1 MHSLIDG
8 LLASSC
14 YNQDDMEILDSFL
27 SYLLSVKGES
37 ENTKCAYENDIRQYL
52 SYLERLDLEVFDV
65 SPSDAREYVRTLMEG
80 YKERSMLRKLSA
92 LRMFYD
98 YLMRK
103 GVIDFNPFEDISLKR
118 NEKRLPSV
126 LTEHEVAMLLS
137 LRGDDF
143 LSLRDHILFL
153 FIYSTG
159 ARISEALAVNIADI
173 EWAERRI
180 KIRGKGGKTRFLFL
194 NRSVVTEL
202 RDYIE
207 KRNAYLGG
215 KAEDALFI
223 AKNGER
229 LSFSTAHLIFENA
242 RSRLN
247 LDKNLTPHT
256 LRHSFATH
264 MMDRGADIR
273 FIQELLGHES
283 ISTTQIYTHVSSS
296 RLKKVYDE
304 THPHA

>member
-1 MHSLIDG
+1 M
-8 LLASSC
+8 
-14 YNQDDMEILDSFL
+14 QEIEGFLSFL
-27 SYLLSVKGES
+27 TSVKGES
-37 ENTKCAYENDIRQYL
+37 ENTRISYENDLRQYS
-52 SYLERLDLEVFDV
+52 SYLERIDLEYVDV
-65 SPSDAREYVRTLMEG
+65 SVNDAREYVRYLMG
-80 YKERSMLRKLSA
+80 KYKERSMLRKLSA

-103 GVIDFNPFEDISLKR
+103 EEMDFNPFQDISLKR

-126 LTEHEVAMLLS
+126 LTEDEVARLLA
-137 LRGDDF
+137 LKGEDF

-159 ARISEALAVNIADI
+159 ARISEALSVNISDI
-173 EWAERRI
+173 EWRERRI
-180 KIRGKGGKTRFLFL
+180 KIKGKGGKTRFLFL
-194 NRSVVTEL
+194 NRNVVPEL
-202 RDYIE
+202 NDYIE
-207 KRNAYLGG
+207 KRRIYLEGVS
-215 KAEDALFI
+215 EEALFI
-223 AKNGER
+223 GKNKER
-229 LSFSTAHLIFENA
+229 LSFSSAHLIFNNA
-242 RSRLN
+242 RENLS

-283 ISTTQIYTHVSSS
+283 ISTTQIYTHVSSKK
-296 RLKKVYDE
+296 LKKVYDE

>member
-1 MHSLIDG
+1 M
-8 LLASSC
+8 
-14 YNQDDMEILDSFL
+14 QEIEGFLSFL
-27 SYLLSVKGES
+27 TSVKGES
-37 ENTKCAYENDIRQYL
+37 ENTRISYENDLRQYC
-52 SYLERLDLEVFDV
+52 SYLERIDLEYVDV
-65 SPSDAREYVRTLMEG
+65 SVNDAREYVRYLMG
-80 YKERSMLRKLSA
+80 KYKERSMLRKLSA

-103 GVIDFNPFEDISLKR
+103 EEMDFNPFQDISLKR

-126 LTEHEVAMLLS
+126 LTEDEVARLLA
-137 LRGDDF
+137 LKGEDF

-159 ARISEALAVNIADI
+159 ARISEALSVNISDI
-173 EWAERRI
+173 EWRERRI
-180 KIRGKGGKTRFLFL
+180 KIKGKGGKTRFLFL
-194 NRSVVTEL
+194 NRNVVPEL
-202 RDYIE
+202 NDYIE
-207 KRNAYLGG
+207 KRRIYLEGVS
-215 KAEDALFI
+215 EEALFI
-223 AKNGER
+223 GKNKER
-229 LSFSTAHLIFENA
+229 LSFSSAHLIFDNA
-242 RSRLN
+242 RENLS

-283 ISTTQIYTHVSSS
+283 ISTTQIYTHVSSKK
-296 RLKKVYDE
+296 LKKVYDE

>member
-1 MHSLIDG
+1 MHSQNDG

-37 ENTKCAYENDIRQYL
+37 ENTKNAYENDIRQYL

-242 RSRLN
+242 RFRLN

>member
-1 MHSLIDG
+1 MHSQNDG

-229 LSFSTAHLIFENA
+229 LSFSTAHLIFEIA

>member
-1 MHSLIDG
+1 M
-8 LLASSC
+8 
-14 YNQDDMEILDSFL
+14 QEIEGFLSFL
-27 SYLLSVKGES
+27 TSVKGES
-37 ENTKCAYENDIRQYL
+37 ENTRISYENDLRQYC
-52 SYLERLDLEVFDV
+52 SYLERIDLEYVDV
-65 SPSDAREYVRTLMEG
+65 SVNDAREYVRYLMG
-80 YKERSMLRKLSA
+80 KYKERSMLRKLSA

-103 GVIDFNPFEDISLKR
+103 EEMDFNPFQDISLKR

-126 LTEHEVAMLLS
+126 LTEDEVARLLA
-137 LRGDDF
+137 LKGEGF

-159 ARISEALAVNIADI
+159 ARISEALSVNISDI
-173 EWAERRI
+173 EWRERRI
-180 KIRGKGGKTRFLFL
+180 KIKGKGGKTRFLFL
-194 NRSVVTEL
+194 NRNVVPEL
-202 RDYIE
+202 NDYIE
-207 KRNAYLGG
+207 KRRIYLEGVS
-215 KAEDALFI
+215 EDALFI
-223 AKNGER
+223 GKNKER
-229 LSFSTAHLIFENA
+229 LSFSSAHLIFDNA
-242 RSRLN
+242 RENLS

-283 ISTTQIYTHVSSS
+283 ISTTQIYTHVSSKK
-296 RLKKVYDE
+296 LKKVYDE

>member
-1 MHSLIDG
+1 MHSQNDG

-118 NEKRLPSV
+118 MSPIAEVLEHPGIRAFLVARFAIEEHFYVDVVPSPVIVPDEIEKSIPSMFDDEPISV
-126 LTEHEVAMLLS
+126 MAYLTETVIAEKLA
-137 LRGDDF
+137 
-143 LSLRDHILFL
+143 LRD
-153 FIYSTG
+153 
-159 ARISEALAVNIADI
+159 LA
-173 EWAERRI
+173 
-180 KIRGKGGKTRFLFL
+180 
-194 NRSVVTEL
+194 
-202 RDYIE
+202 
-207 KRNAYLGG
+207 
-215 KAEDALFI
+215 
-223 AKNGER
+223 
-229 LSFSTAHLIFENA
+229 
-242 RSRLN
+242 
-247 LDKNLTPHT
+247 
-256 LRHSFATH
+256 
-264 MMDRGADIR
+264 
-273 FIQELLGHES
+273 
-283 ISTTQIYTHVSSS
+283 
-296 RLKKVYDE
+296 
-304 THPHA
+304 

>member
-1 MHSLIDG
+1 M
-8 LLASSC
+8 
-14 YNQDDMEILDSFL
+14 QEIEGFLSFL
-27 SYLLSVKGES
+27 TSVKGES
-37 ENTKCAYENDIRQYL
+37 ENTRISYENDLRQYS
-52 SYLERLDLEVFDV
+52 SYLERIDLEYVDV
-65 SPSDAREYVRTLMEG
+65 SVNDAREYVRYLMG
-80 YKERSMLRKLSA
+80 KYKERSMLRKLSA

-103 GVIDFNPFEDISLKR
+103 EEMDFNPFQDISLKR

-126 LTEHEVAMLLS
+126 LTEDEVARLLA
-137 LRGDDF
+137 LKGEDF

-159 ARISEALAVNIADI
+159 ARISEALSVNISDI
-173 EWAERRI
+173 EWGERRI
-180 KIRGKGGKTRFLFL
+180 KIKGKGGKTRFLFL
-194 NRSVVTEL
+194 NRNVVPEL
-202 RDYIE
+202 NDYIE
-207 KRNAYLGG
+207 KRRIYLEGVS
-215 KAEDALFI
+215 EEALFI
-223 AKNGER
+223 GKNKER
-229 LSFSTAHLIFENA
+229 LSFSSAHLIFNNA
-242 RSRLN
+242 RENLS

-283 ISTTQIYTHVSSS
+283 ISTTQIYTHVSSKK
-296 RLKKVYDE
+296 LKKVYDE

>member
-1 MHSLIDG
+1 
-8 LLASSC
+8 
-14 YNQDDMEILDSFL
+14 MEILDSFL

-37 ENTKCAYENDIRQYL
+37 ENTKNAYENDIRQYL

-242 RSRLN
+242 RFRLN

>member
-1 MHSLIDG
+1 M
-8 LLASSC
+8 
-14 YNQDDMEILDSFL
+14 QEIEGFLSFL
-27 SYLLSVKGES
+27 TSVKGES
-37 ENTKCAYENDIRQYL
+37 ENTRISYENDLRQYS
-52 SYLERLDLEVFDV
+52 SYLERIDLEYVDV
-65 SPSDAREYVRTLMEG
+65 SVNDAREYVRYLMG
-80 YKERSMLRKLSA
+80 KYKERSMLRKLSA

-103 GVIDFNPFEDISLKR
+103 EEMDFNPFQDISLKR

-126 LTEHEVAMLLS
+126 LTEDEVARLLA
-137 LRGDDF
+137 LKGEDF

-159 ARISEALAVNIADI
+159 ARISEALSVNISDI
-173 EWAERRI
+173 DWGERRI
-180 KIRGKGGKTRFLFL
+180 KIKGKGGKTRFLFL
-194 NRSVVTEL
+194 NRNVVPEL
-202 RDYIE
+202 NDYIE
-207 KRNAYLGG
+207 KRRIYLEGVS
-215 KAEDALFI
+215 EEALFI
-223 AKNGER
+223 GKNKER
-229 LSFSTAHLIFENA
+229 LSFSSAHLIFNNA
-242 RSRLN
+242 RENLS

-283 ISTTQIYTHVSSS
+283 ISTTQIYTHVSSKK
-296 RLKKVYDE
+296 LKKVYDE

>member
-1 MHSLIDG
+1 M
-8 LLASSC
+8 
-14 YNQDDMEILDSFL
+14 QEIEGFLSFL
-27 SYLLSVKGES
+27 TSVKGES
-37 ENTKCAYENDIRQYL
+37 ENTRISYENDLRQYC
-52 SYLERLDLEVFDV
+52 SYLERIDLEYVDV
-65 SPSDAREYVRTLMEG
+65 SVNDAREYVRYLMG
-80 YKERSMLRKLSA
+80 KYKERSMLRKLSA

-103 GVIDFNPFEDISLKR
+103 EEMDFNPFQDISLKR

-126 LTEHEVAMLLS
+126 LTEDEVARLLA
-137 LRGDDF
+137 LKGEGF

-159 ARISEALAVNIADI
+159 ARISEALSVNISDI
-173 EWAERRI
+173 EWGERRI
-180 KIRGKGGKTRFLFL
+180 KIKGKGGKTRFLFL
-194 NRSVVTEL
+194 NRNVVPEL
-202 RDYIE
+202 NDYIE
-207 KRNAYLGG
+207 KRRIYLEGVS
-215 KAEDALFI
+215 EDALFI
-223 AKNGER
+223 GKNKER
-229 LSFSTAHLIFENA
+229 LSFSSAHLIFDNA
-242 RSRLN
+242 RENLS

-283 ISTTQIYTHVSSS
+283 ISTTQIYTHVSSKK
-296 RLKKVYDE
+296 LKKVYDE

>member
-1 MHSLIDG
+1 
-8 LLASSC
+8 
-14 YNQDDMEILDSFL
+14 MEILDSFL

-37 ENTKCAYENDIRQYL
+37 ENTKSAYENDIRQYL

-153 FIYSTG
+153 FIAACGLHILCVRFFRQCRSFG
-159 ARISEALAVNIADI
+159 FL
-173 EWAERRI
+173 
-180 KIRGKGGKTRFLFL
+180 RFL
-194 NRSVVTEL
+194 
-202 RDYIE
+202 
-207 KRNAYLGG
+207 
-215 KAEDALFI
+215 
-223 AKNGER
+223 
-229 LSFSTAHLIFENA
+229 TA
-242 RSRLN
+242 
-247 LDKNLTPHT
+247 
-256 LRHSFATH
+256 
-264 MMDRGADIR
+264 G
-273 FIQELLGHES
+273 
-283 ISTTQIYTHVSSS
+283 
-296 RLKKVYDE
+296 
-304 THPHA
+304 

>member
-1 MHSLIDG
+1 MHSQNDG

-37 ENTKCAYENDIRQYL
+37 ENTKNAYENDIRQYL

-229 LSFSTAHLIFENA
+229 LSFSTAHLIFEIA